1 MSDADSQT
9 ALPTS
14 VAATPDQVDE
24 IIYSVFERLRDSRDV
39 DDIEKALNLAKTNS
53 EIKKMR
59 AEGAKA
65 EADARKAALD
75 ARLSEKQMRHALLG
89 AMFAPLVPL
98 ASLLTVIVTLFV
110 SSEQMRSSSQL
121 ALQKL
126 SEDKVVREEASWRA
140 FEEELDKSQP
150 DKLYSSPTFL
160 SRLRTFAAS
169 GTHDQQ
175 MQDITRQFMIGL
187 TSDYAFQAI
196 WKIHLKN
203 SIEEL
208 TNSISDPSVLKIT
221 LLLKDSIWS
230 VSSTLVFISQ
240 EIAGYLH
247 SSSNGTQGPKEIDL
261 SNINLQ
267 FSDLDNVDFSKIDL
281 RQTSVIASTLRGAIL
296 KPKAGDPYDF
306 RGSTWWDASEI
317 DQKIIPTLIL
327 NFYPE
332 RPEHTYPQ
340 SYSITKEQYAANVAR
355 LCTQKLKLCSNECLR
370 FGSEPRLEKDAPVAR
385 VVARIDE
392 RDLPFHQFHDGDVA
406 RRADLQRAELGCA
419 VDDFGRV
426 DSRHGDHLL
435 QREAEP

>member
-196 WKIHLKN
+196 WKIHFKDRSINIDQVVELARAKKQQFN
-203 SIEEL
+203 QMVSDCKQIKKPSNFSDDIVWGYIGACSPKYSIEEL

-370 FGSEPRLEKDAPVAR
+370 FGSEPAPSDRECKEEK
-385 VVARIDE
+385 
-392 RDLPFHQFHDGDVA
+392 
-406 RRADLQRAELGCA
+406 
-419 VDDFGRV
+419 
-426 DSRHGDHLL
+426 
-435 QREAEP
+435 

>member
-196 WKIHLKN
+196 WKIHFKDR
-203 SIEEL
+203 SI
-208 TNSISDPSVLKIT
+208 N
-221 LLLKDSIWS
+221 
-230 VSSTLVFISQ
+230 
-240 EIAGYLH
+240 
-247 SSSNGTQGPKEIDL
+247 
-261 SNINLQ
+261 
-267 FSDLDNVDFSKIDL
+267 
-281 RQTSVIASTLRGAIL
+281 
-296 KPKAGDPYDF
+296 
-306 RGSTWWDASEI
+306 I
-317 DQKIIPTLIL
+317 DQVVEQRSNNLI
-327 NFYPE
+327 
-332 RPEHTYPQ
+332 
-340 SYSITKEQYAANVAR
+340 KW
-355 LCTQKLKLCSNECLR
+355 
-370 FGSEPRLEKDAPVAR
+370 
-385 VVARIDE
+385 
-392 RDLPFHQFHDGDVA
+392 
-406 RRADLQRAELGCA
+406 
-419 VDDFGRV
+419 
-426 DSRHGDHLL
+426 
-435 QREAEP
+435 